1 MADLSLMS
9 VTRTP
14 HHLCK
19 KHMGL
24 GPTVEESSQGF
35 GRSLF
40 LLKKKIFPIES
51 TCCVVP
57 SLSYAC
63 SRISRASSALSQPG
77 AGLWGCD

>member
-19 KHMGL
+19 KHMEL
-24 GPTVEESSQGF
+24 GPTVEDSSQGF

-40 LLKKKIFPIES
+40 LLKKIFSP
-51 TCCVVP
+51 
-57 SLSYAC
+57 
-63 SRISRASSALSQPG
+63 
-77 AGLWGCD
+77 

>member
-24 GPTVEESSQGF
+24 GPTVEESTVEE
-35 GRSLF
+35 RSLF
-40 LLKKKIFPIES
+40 LLKKFFFPIES

-57 SLSYAC
+57 RLSYAC
-63 SRISRASSALSQPG
+63 SRISRASSALSQLG
-77 AGLWGCD
+77 AGLRGCD